1 MEKELERLYLEH
13 SNHIYRYIYFQV
25 RQVELAEDL
34 TQETF
39 YRAFKNFH
47 KYKKKASV
55 STWLLRIARNAT
67 YDHFRR
73 KRIIQFI
80 SFEKEELIVSVNATP
95 EEEILQRDSAAR
107 LYRALDSLKKDYRDV
122 LILRKLNE
130 NTIKETAYILGW
142 TETKVKST
150 MQRAFV
156 ALTKEVYRMEGK
168 CDERI

>member
-1 MEKELERLYLEH
+1 MEKELEKLYLEH
-13 SNHIYRYIYFQV
+13 SNRIYRYIYFQV

-39 YRAFKNFH
+39 YRAFKSFH
-47 KYKKKASV
+47 MYKKRASV

-73 KRIIQFI
+73 KRLIQFI
-80 SFEKEELIVSVNATP
+80 SLKKAELIVSENATP
-95 EEEILQRDSAAR
+95 EEELLQNDITAR
-107 LYRALDSLKKDYRDV
+107 LYRALDALKKDYREV

-142 TETKVKST
+142 TESKVKST
-150 MQRAFV
+150 MQRAF
-156 ALTKEVYRMEGK
+156 AELKKEMHRMEGK
-168 CDERI
+168 YDE

>member
-1 MEKELERLYLEH
+1 MENELEKLYLEH
-13 SNHIYRYIYFQV
+13 SHRIYRYIYFQV
-25 RQVELAEDL
+25 RQVQLAEDL

-47 KYKKKASV
+47 TYKKRASV

-67 YDHFRR
+67 YDYFRR
-73 KRIIQFI
+73 KRIIQI
-80 SFEKEELIVSVNATP
+80 IGFEKEELIVSGNATP
-95 EEEILQRDSAAR
+95 EEEILQKDSATQ
-107 LYRALDSLKKDYRDV
+107 LYGALDSLKKDYKDV

-150 MQRAFV
+150 MQRAFA
-156 ALTKEVYRMEGK
+156 ALKEEMYRMEGK
-168 CDERI
+168 RDE